1 MCTHINDSLALGN
14 NPQIDM
20 ARLAAEV
27 DEVQA
32 ACDKLLSPVV
42 YCHNDLLAP
51 NFLIEEPPPVDG
63 TEAQLHLID
72 FEYGC
77 YNHRGFDL
85 GNHFNEWA
93 GFDCFYEQYPDDAQQ
108 RLFLRTYAQAS
119 GLVGESGGDDV
130 IDALVVEAN
139 VFSLA
144 SHLYW
149 GIWALIQAKYSTI
162 DFDYLAYHGLRLAEM
177 RRRKEAVFA
186 ASVR

>member
-1 MCTHINDSLALGN
+1 MD
-14 NPQIDM
+14 Q
-20 ARLAAEV
+20 LAAEV

-32 ACDKLLSPVV
+32 ACDALHSPVV
-42 YCHNDLLAP
+42 YSHNDLLAP
-51 NFLIEEPPPVDG
+51 NFLIQDPAPGDG
-63 TEAQLHLID
+63 SPAALYLID

-93 GFDCFYEQYPDDAQQ
+93 GFDCLYGQYPTDAQQ
-108 RLFLRTYAQAS
+108 RRFLGAYAVAA
-119 GLVGESGGDDV
+119 GLVGGEGEEGTASSRV
-130 IDALVVEAN
+130 VDALVVEAN

-149 GIWALIQAKYSTI
+149 GIWALIQAKYSAI

-177 RRRKEAVFA
+177 RRRKAEVLALGASHHA
-186 ASVR
+186 A